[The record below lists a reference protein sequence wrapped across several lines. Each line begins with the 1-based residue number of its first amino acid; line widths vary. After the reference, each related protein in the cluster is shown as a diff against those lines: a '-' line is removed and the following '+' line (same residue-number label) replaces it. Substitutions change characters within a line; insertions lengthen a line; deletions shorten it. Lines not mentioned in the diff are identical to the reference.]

1 MELLRKIEISTRI
14 SRARPKLNFHVSD
27 RSIIRGIPTQE
38 YIHLLKSLE
47 SEGWNIVDIHYN
59 DGLSLHHSKIQLKNN
74 SSELTLEW
82 HKKYGGSI
90 EGADQ
95 SIREIAL
102 THGFIGTEGQKKD
115 SLVA

>member
-1 MELLRKIEISTRI
+1 M
-14 SRARPKLNFHVSD
+14 
-27 RSIIRGIPTQE
+27 
-38 YIHLLKSLE
+38 
-47 SEGWNIVDIHYN
+47 
-59 DGLSLHHSKIQLKNN
+59 HHSKIQLKNN